1 MKHLRE
7 QQVTCIPPR
16 IFNKQFR
23 EEINI
28 LYFFVF
34 QTTINCYL
42 YFRLYRFIMPESGQ
56 SVSPSSYMHIQ
67 AQMTHTKCHTFGSY
81 FVWYEYG
88 AASDST
94 TFIPS
99 SLKWFRSFWAEGRH
113 THTDKETWW
122 YSTRYSTYVL
132 FDQRSVKCYK
142 KNQDIHETIIFQFD
156 VKAVKRD
163 RKLCNQVG

>member
-23 EEINI
+23 EEINM

-88 AASDST
+88 AASDSA

-99 SLKWFRSFWAEGRH
+99 SLKWSRSFWAEG
-113 THTDKETWW
+113 THTQTQTQTQKHDDTVRVTQHTY
-122 YSTRYSTYVL
+122 YSIKGLSSVIRKTKTYMK
-132 FDQRSVKCYK
+132 Q
-142 KNQDIHETIIFQFD
+142 
-156 VKAVKRD
+156 
-163 RKLCNQVG
+163 